1 MGYAAFYTRCR
12 ELALRETRT
21 MTILRRTS
29 AGLPP
34 GEYAFLEM
42 FCDEPGC
49 DCRRAFFYVISP
61 GSKEALAV
69 IAYGWEDRAFY
80 ARWMGSK
87 DPRDLDG
94 LQGPVLNLL
103 SPQSKLAPAILE
115 AFKEFLLTDSAYI
128 ERVKEHYKVFRSSI
142 RGKARGRASRLKRR
156 LRT

>member
-1 MGYAAFYTRCR
+1 MGYVAFMSRYR
-12 ELALRETRT
+12 ELALRETRSLT
-21 MTILRRTS
+21 VLRRTP

-49 DCRRAFFYVISP
+49 DCRRAFFYVVTP
-61 GSKEALAV
+61 GSRKALAV

-80 ARWMGSK
+80 ARWMGSS
-87 DPRDLDG
+87 DPGDLDG

-115 AFKEFLLTDSAYI
+115 AFKEFLLTDSAYV

-142 RGKARGRASRLKRR
+142 RGKARSRASGWKRR